1 MAEHKLTQTEK
12 NARMKILREDRRNT
26 AITEAIVK
34 AGLVRQSDGWVY
46 GDMTTPPKWFDLVMQ
61 GKPAP

>member
-34 AGLVRQSDGWVY
+34 AGLVRQGDGWIY

>member
-12 NARMKILREDRRNT
+12 NIRLKTLREDKRNT

-34 AGLVRQSDGWVY
+34 AGLVRQGDGWIY
-46 GDMTTPPKWFDLVMQ
+46 GDMATPPKWFDLVMR
-61 GKPAP
+61 GKSAP